1 MFHSSWCHPS
11 PAGRGPGLI
20 TPSHSPLG
28 SALCLLFDMH
38 MDGLKGDTD
47 SLLIKWSD
55 DIKLRGGGGGGGGA
69 RIRQGPGSWE

>member
-1 MFHSSWCHPS
+1 MFHSSWCHSS

-38 MDGLKGDTD
+38 TDGLEEDTD

-55 DIKLRGGGGGGGGA
+55 DIKLRGEGW
-69 RIRQGPGSWE
+69 RVGSQDLTGT